1 MIKEKNAFMLQCMN
15 RYTVKYIEYMTGHGS
30 DIEGIYINGGDFKL
44 QLYHCNQFYL
54 RLANITTLQSSVPI
68 NLDNVRIFY
77 I

>member
-54 RLANITTLQSSVPI
+54 KFISFQIYDLVENFPLQYRTV
-68 NLDNVRIFY
+68 V
-77 I
+77 